1 MNDEVLLLQRLAT
14 GDRDAY
20 TTLYKYYQP
29 KLRRYLQPFT
39 GDSMDIADE
48 ITQDIFVKIWLKKET
63 FAGVQAFE
71 YYLYRMAR
79 NRLIDIFRS
88 EKRRKQ
94 QDAGLPPDT
103 PDYHLE
109 EELKYR
115 EYHQLAQ
122 QAIALLPERRRQIFE
137 LSTQQDL
144 SWAEIAVEMDLSVA
158 VIKKQLH
165 LASKSIKDYMRKHGD
180 IIFSLLLLCIMA
192 YF

>member
-29 KLRRYLQPFT
+29 KLHRYLQPFT

-63 FAGVQAFE
+63 FAGVQTFE

-79 NRLIDIFRS
+79 NRLIDIFRN

-94 QDAGLPPDT
+94 QDAGFPPDI

-109 EELKYR
+109 DELKYR

-122 QAIALLPERRRQIFE
+122 QAIALLPERRRLIFE

-144 SWAEIAVEMDLSVA
+144 SWAEIAVKMDLSVA

-165 LASKSIKDYMRKHGD
+165 LASKSIKDYMRKHGGL
-180 IIFSLLLLCIMA
+180 IFSLLLCIVTH
-192 YF
+192 F